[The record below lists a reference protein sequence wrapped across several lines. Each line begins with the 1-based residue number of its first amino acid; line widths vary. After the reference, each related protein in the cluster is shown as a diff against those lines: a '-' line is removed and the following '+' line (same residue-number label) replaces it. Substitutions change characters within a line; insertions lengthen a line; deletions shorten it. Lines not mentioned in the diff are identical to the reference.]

1 MSRPNLGMQLS
12 QRAAQQLTMAPR
24 MLQSIEVLQLP
35 SADLEAWL
43 QEQAEG
49 NEALCLDGPA
59 APTERRGTLEDSHA
73 YDQMLRNQPDRPR
86 SLSAEVEEQLAA
98 SDLDPGRLA
107 WVRLL
112 VGCLDERGY
121 LEPTDEQLLA
131 HAEVAGL
138 AGGAAA
144 LGLAIADLQAL
155 EPRGLGARNAIEAL
169 LLQLD
174 PGDPDYLLLC
184 RLLEDFVEEL
194 ARNKLPH
201 VARTMGLDL
210 DELERL
216 LSMLAELDPRPAAQ
230 LVEVG
235 AEALRPDVVVLPD
248 EAGGF
253 TVELAFGALPAVSV
267 DADLR
272 AIARDKSHGPEA
284 RRYAAGKVEQA
295 RGVVEAVRQR
305 GETLLRVA
313 RAIFAHQAAYLRQG
327 PGHLAPLSMTA
338 LAEELGL
345 HVSTVSR
352 CVAGKYAQTPWGVE
366 ALRGLFQAAT
376 GGGEAARTDVAA
388 LVQAVFDAEDR
399 TSPLSDDEAVAELAR
414 RGVELARRTVAKYRR
429 ELGIPS
435 SYQRRRF
442 EG

>member
-1 MSRPNLGMQLS
+1 MNRPSLGMHLS
-12 QRAAQQLTMAPR
+12 QRATQQLSMAPR

-35 SADLEAWL
+35 STDLEAWL
-43 QEQAEG
+43 LEQAEG
-49 NEALCLDGPA
+49 NEALCLE
-59 APTERRGTLEDSHA
+59 APPVPIERRGTIEDSHA

-86 SLSAEVEEQLAA
+86 SLSAEVEAQLAA
-98 SDLDPGRLA
+98 SDLDPARLA

-121 LEPTDEQLLA
+121 LAPTDEQLVA
-131 HAEVAGL
+131 QATAAGL
-138 AGGAAA
+138 AGGAGA
-144 LGLAIADLQAL
+144 LGVAIADLQAL

-174 PGDPDYLLLC
+174 PADPDYALLC

-201 VARTMGLDL
+201 VARAIGLDL
-210 DELERL
+210 GELERL
-216 LSMLAELDPRPAAQ
+216 LALLGELDPRPAAQ

-235 AEALRPDVVVLPD
+235 AETLRPDVVVLPD
-248 EAGGF
+248 EAAGF
-253 TVELAFGALPAVSV
+253 TVELASGALPAVSV
-267 DADLR
+267 DEDLR
-272 AIARDKSHGPEA
+272 TIAGDAGQGVDA
-284 RRYAAGKVEQA
+284 RRYALGKVEQA
-295 RGVVEAVRQR
+295 RAVVDAVRQR

-313 RAIFAHQAAYLRQG
+313 RAVFGHQAEYLRHG
-327 PGHLAPLSMTA
+327 CGHLAPLSMTA
-338 LAEELGL
+338 LAEELDL

-352 CVAGKYAQTPWGVE
+352 CVAGKYAQTPWGIE
-366 ALRGLFQAAT
+366 ALRDLFQAAA

-399 TSPLSDDEAVAELAR
+399 TAPLSDDEAVAELAR

-442 EG
+442 ES